1 MQEESRFY
9 EISEVNC
16 RNIRVVRTSEVGL
29 TIGVIETYEN
39 FITLLRK
46 RENNN
51 KAVTRTILMQEC

>member
-1 MQEESRFY
+1 VQEESRFY